1 MKTFLSPAK
10 INWWLRVL
18 DGRPDGFHNIETV
31 FQEIALHD
39 TLMVEPLSVDAE
51 CKIEGMPAEVPIE
64 SNLIYKAWQLLRARY
79 PAQVSG
85 VRFRIIKRIP
95 MGGGLGGG
103 SSNAATAL
111 KAMAEIFQLDLS
123 GDELRNLAGALGSDT
138 AFFIDGGCAV
148 GRGRGEIL
156 EPQKPPPPFALIL
169 VFPTESVSTAWA
181 YKRLSQVVRPAP
193 TIKLDEF
200 LRFLHVGDVTVLAKN
215 LHNDFESV
223 VECEPWFREARRALL
238 DAGCAGAF
246 LTGSGSTVVGIVEK
260 NESSSEIART
270 LQHTNGLKVQVTISG
285 RPVGGL

>member
-1 MKTFLSPAK
+1 MKTYLSPAK

-18 DGRPDGFHNIETV
+18 DRRPDGFHNIETV

-39 TLMVEPLSVDAE
+39 TLMVEPLTESAE
-51 CKIEGMPAEVPIE
+51 CIIEGMPIDVPTE
-64 SNLIYKAWQLLRARY
+64 ENLIFKAWQLLRGAY
-79 PAQVSG
+79 PAKVGGVSFT
-85 VRFRIIKRIP
+85 VQKRIP

-111 KAMAEIFQLDLS
+111 KAMAEIFQLGS
-123 GDELRNLAGALGSDT
+123 SADELRHLAGKLGSDT
-138 AFFIDGGCAV
+138 AFFIEGGCAV

-156 EPQKPPPPFALIL
+156 DPQKPPPPLPLIL
-169 VFPTESVSTAWA
+169 VFPHESVSTAWA
-181 YKRLSQVVRPAP
+181 YKQLSQAPRPAP
-193 TIKLDEF
+193 TSNLLEF
-200 LRFLHVGDVTVLAKN
+200 LEVLRSGNAAALARKV
-215 LHNDFESV
+215 HNDFESV
-223 VECEPWFREARRALL
+223 VEREPWFREARRALY
-238 DAGCAGAF
+238 DAGCVGAF

>member
-1 MKTFLSPAK
+1 MTTFLSPAK

-18 DGRPDGFHNIETV
+18 DRRPDGFHNIETV

-39 TLMVEPLSVDAE
+39 TLMVEPLPGGAD
-51 CKIEGMPAEVPIE
+51 CIIKGMPAEVSTE
-64 SNLIYKAWQLLRARY
+64 TNLIFKAWQLLRVRY

-85 VRFRIIKRIP
+85 VRFRVQKRIP

-111 KAMAEIFQLDLS
+111 KAMAEIFQLGLS
-123 GDELRNLAGALGSDT
+123 VEVLRNLAGELGSDT

-156 EPQKPPPPFALIL
+156 EPQETPPPIPLIL

-181 YKRLSQVVRPAP
+181 YSQLSQATRLAPA
-193 TIKLDEF
+193 ISLEQF
-200 LRFLHVGDVTVLAKN
+200 LSVLRSGDATALARN
-215 LHNDFESV
+215 VHNDFECV
-223 VECEPWFREARRALL
+223 VQGEPWFSEARRALL

-270 LQHTNGLKVQVTISG
+270 LQHTNGLKVHVTNSG